1 MLMDLG
7 TLKMLVSVAER
18 GSLTAAAE
26 ERHLTQPALSIRL
39 RKLQAE
45 LGVVL
50 FEMRGRRVRLTRAG
64 EVVLAYARRFA
75 GLEAELGREL
85 VDLEGL
91 ARGAIAMGTIDAASI
106 YVLPRVF
113 SRFRERYPA
122 IDITLEITS
131 TVPLL
136 AALRAGRLDFVIGTL
151 PIDGGRDLAVHP
163 VYRERLVLIAP
174 PGHRLAR
181 RRSVEAAELAAE
193 PFISFHEGSITRRLI
208 ERSLGRRGVAP
219 RATIATDS
227 PEAIRNLVAA
237 GLGLAVLPEPVV
249 RAELRRGSLAALR
262 VKGLAFERELG
273 LIVPEGRYLPAAAR
287 AFLGVLAEGLRVSL
301 PEHLVAVGPGP
312 SERRRPA
319 EPAPAGGERKG

>member
-1 MLMDLG
+1 MDLT

-45 LGVVL
+45 LGVKL
-50 FEMRGRRVRLTRAG
+50 FEARGRGVRLTRAG
-64 EVVLAYARRFA
+64 EIVLEYARRFA

-91 ARGAIAMGTIDAASI
+91 ARGSIAMGTIDAASS
-106 YVLPRVF
+106 YVMPRVF

-122 IDITLEITS
+122 IDIAVEITS

-136 AALRAGRLDFVIGTL
+136 KALRQGRLDFVIGTL
-151 PIDGGRDLAVHP
+151 PIDRGKDLEVHP
-163 VYRERLVLIAP
+163 IYRERLLLIAP
-174 PGHRLAR
+174 PSHRLAR
-181 RRSVEAAELAAE
+181 KRSCEPSELAGE

-208 ERSLGRRGVAP
+208 ERSLARRGVVP
-219 RATIATDS
+219 RVTIATDS

-249 RAELRRGSLAALR
+249 RAELGRGSLAAPR
-262 VKGLAFERELG
+262 VKGLAFERTLG
-273 LIVPEGRYLPAAAR
+273 LIIPAGRYLPAAAR
-287 AFLGVLAEGLRVSL
+287 AFLGVLAAGLGLSL
-301 PEHLVAVGPGP
+301 PVHLRIDGEAPGARP
-312 SERRRPA
+312 RSRGKTASAEGDRRA
-319 EPAPAGGERKG
+319 